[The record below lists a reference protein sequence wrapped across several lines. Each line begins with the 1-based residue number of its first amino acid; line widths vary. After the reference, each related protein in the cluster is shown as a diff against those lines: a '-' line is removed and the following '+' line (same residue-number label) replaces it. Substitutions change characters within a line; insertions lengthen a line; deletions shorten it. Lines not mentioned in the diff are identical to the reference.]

1 MSPLFFD
8 EPEELIGYR
17 LDATYELT
25 SVLGGGATAVVF
37 SGRHLVL
44 DRPVAVKVL
53 HPTLAMLPE
62 MRARFMREASAAA
75 SVDHPNLV
83 RVSDARVSA
92 EGVHYLVMEH
102 LSGTDLSRW
111 ASARAPL
118 ALAQIVA
125 IGTQVA
131 EVLEALHRAGLVHR
145 DLKPENIIVL
155 EGQPAQPR
163 VKLIDLGIV
172 GIVGIGGIGG
182 IGAQAGGGDPA
193 TRLTRGDVTLGTV
206 FYMSPEQAAGATVD
220 GRSDVY
226 ALGCVLW
233 ELAVGRPWVGE
244 GSPSEVLARH
254 LGALPDAPSR
264 HRRDLPSW
272 FDALVLRCL
281 AKKPDQR
288 LQSARELAAQLVEQS
303 GASSEPGALRPS
315 AISGPLGLAK
325 PRTGPARWALSA
337 VAALM
342 CAALGFGLGRLGIVE
357 ETRAP
362 SEARGPMG
370 EELADLGAMPGEA
383 RGAAQPALENGVIG
397 AGVGSE
403 AATGLVG
410 PVEVE
415 PARVEAGGAGG
426 PLAGGSGVA
435 NAAGDAG
442 SHGAGGSSGSI
453 GSSGSNDSGGASEP
467 ALAAAVPEP
476 AAASAARSGRP
487 DRSAQGRG
495 AARSEEDRAG
505 APEPEKRRARLAFAV
520 EPEGSEVRRNG
531 VMIGRTPLSVEV
543 DASPTTVSYEVSHPS
558 RVTLKLVYPNE
569 VDRVITRS
577 LPRLEAD
584 SAVSAAPVPT
594 RGGVERVAEPRPE
607 TPRAEEELWRPSRP
621 GAAAP

>member
-53 HPTLAMLPE
+53 HPTLALLPE
-62 MRARFMREASAAA
+62 MRARFLREASAAA

-102 LSGTDLSRW
+102 LAGIELTRW

-118 ALAQIVA
+118 SLAQIVA
-125 IGTQVA
+125 IGIQVA

-155 EGQPAQPR
+155 EGQPAEPR
-163 VKLIDLGIV
+163 IKLIDLGIV
-172 GIVGIGGIGG
+172 GIV
-182 IGAQAGGGDPA
+182 AQAGGGDPA

-254 LGALPDAPSR
+254 FGALPDAPSR

-281 AKKPDQR
+281 AKRPEQR
-288 LQSARELAAQLVEQS
+288 LQSARELADQLVELS
-303 GASSEPGALRPS
+303 GAPSGPGAGRPS
-315 AISGPLGLAK
+315 AMPVPHALAK
-325 PRTGPARWALSA
+325 PPAGPSRWAFSA
-337 VAALM
+337 VAALL
-342 CAALGFGLGRLGIVE
+342 CAALGFGLGRVGGAE

-362 SEARGPMG
+362 SEASGPLG
-370 EELADLGAMPGEA
+370 VGLADLGASQVRA
-383 RGAAQPALENGVIG
+383 RGGPQPALQVGVTG
-397 AGVGSE
+397 LGVGSE
-403 AATGLVG
+403 AETGLAG

-415 PARVEAGGAGG
+415 PARVEAA
-426 PLAGGSGVA
+426 PVGS
-435 NAAGDAG
+435 
-442 SHGAGGSSGSI
+442 
-453 GSSGSNDSGGASEP
+453 
-467 ALAAAVPEP
+467 LAAAPSGERGVADAAGTAGGTGSNADEGASGAADVPKPAPTAARPEP
-476 AAASAARSGRP
+476 VAAPGSRSGRP

-495 AARSEEDRAG
+495 AARGDEDRAG
-505 APEPEKRRARLAFAV
+505 PHEPETRRARLSFAV

-531 VMIGRTPLSVEV
+531 VLIGRTPLSVEV

-558 RVTLKLVYPNE
+558 RVTLKLVYPSE

-584 SAVSAAPVPT
+584 TAVSAAATP
-594 RGGVERVAEPRPE
+594 GGSGPERVAAPKPEP
-607 TPRAEEELWRPSRP
+607 PRAEEELWRPTRP
-621 GAAAP
+621 GAGAP

>member
-53 HPTLAMLPE
+53 HPTLALLPE

-92 EGVHYLVMEH
+92 DGVHYLVMEH
-102 LSGTDLSRW
+102 LSGADLAHW

-125 IGTQVA
+125 IGIQVA

-155 EGQPAQPR
+155 DGEDRAPR
-163 VKLIDLGIV
+163 IKLIDLGIV
-172 GIVGIGGIGG
+172 
-182 IGAQAGGGDPA
+182 AHAGGGDPA

-254 LGALPDAPSR
+254 LGGLPEAPSR
-264 HRRDLPSW
+264 HRPDLPAW

-281 AKKPDQR
+281 AKKPEQR
-288 LQSARELAAQLVEQS
+288 LQSASELAAQLAELGGAPS
-303 GASSEPGALRPS
+303 GPGAGPQS
-315 AISGPLGLAK
+315 AM
-325 PRTGPARWALSA
+325 PRTLALTRAPAGPARWAFSA
-337 VAALM
+337 VAALL
-342 CAALGFGLGRLGIVE
+342 CAALGFGLGRFGGAE
-357 ETRAP
+357 ETLATSGAGKP
-362 SEARGPMG
+362 QVPA
-370 EELADLGAMPGEA
+370 LADLGASPAEGRGGAQPGARGGVTGLGEA
-383 RGAAQPALENGVIG
+383 
-397 AGVGSE
+397 SE
-403 AATGLVG
+403 AVTGLVD
-410 PVEVE
+410 PVGVE
-415 PARVEAGGAGG
+415 PARVE
-426 PLAGGSGVA
+426 
-435 NAAGDAG
+435 
-442 SHGAGGSSGSI
+442 
-453 GSSGSNDSGGASEP
+453 
-467 ALAAAVPEP
+467 
-476 AAASAARSGRP
+476 
-487 DRSAQGRG
+487 
-495 AARSEEDRAG
+495 
-505 APEPEKRRARLAFAV
+505 V
-520 EPEGSEVRRNG
+520 E
-531 VMIGRTPLSVEV
+531 
-543 DASPTTVSYEVSHPS
+543 
-558 RVTLKLVYPNE
+558 
-569 VDRVITRS
+569 
-577 LPRLEAD
+577 
-584 SAVSAAPVPT
+584 APVARP
-594 RGGVERVAEPRPE
+594 AE
-607 TPRAEEELWRPSRP
+607 S
-621 GAAAP
+621 